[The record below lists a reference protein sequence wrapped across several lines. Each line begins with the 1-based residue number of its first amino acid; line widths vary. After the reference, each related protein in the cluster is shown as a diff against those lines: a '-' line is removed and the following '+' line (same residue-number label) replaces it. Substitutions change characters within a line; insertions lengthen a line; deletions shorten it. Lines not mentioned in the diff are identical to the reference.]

1 MGVLHSGGMK
11 QRDLKNPSCP
21 ISSESRL
28 SSGMREENV
37 ASLQT
42 YDRRRTM
49 SFSGPKVFDMRL
61 KNAARYQTCGR
72 RRAVPF
78 S

>member
-1 MGVLHSGGMK
+1 
-11 QRDLKNPSCP
+11 
-21 ISSESRL
+21 
-28 SSGMREENV
+28 MREENV

-49 SFSGPKVFDMRL
+49 SFSGPKVFDMRHE
-61 KNAARYQTCGR
+61 NAASYQTCGR

-78 S
+78 SRIRRILRIWWRKREALGYLE